1 MSSTK
6 PNICWTSSRRGS
18 RLEHV
23 KLGFK
28 WKNIAFAK
36 TRYKQG
42 DELVLLENRGTTF
55 SIGAEY
61 IY

>member
-1 MSSTK
+1 VS
-6 PNICWTSSRRGS
+6 
-18 RLEHV
+18 EHA

-36 TRYKQG
+36 RQYKQG
-42 DELVLLENRGTTF
+42 DEITFVEHRGTSV
-55 SIGAEY
+55 SISAEY